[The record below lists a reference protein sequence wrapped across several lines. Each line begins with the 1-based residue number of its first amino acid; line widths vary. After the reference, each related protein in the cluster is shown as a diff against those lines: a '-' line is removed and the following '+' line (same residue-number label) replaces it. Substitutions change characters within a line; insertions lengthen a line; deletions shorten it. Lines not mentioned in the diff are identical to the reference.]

1 MTRAQIELDYTVDD
15 HGRINS
21 PGKFEGE
28 MVYMPYFWD
37 AYLDG
42 FADDDDGETLSFN
55 ITPEDREQFPELGC
69 RRTLQLYVR
78 DDGFVCE
85 V

>member
-1 MTRAQIELDYTVDD
+1 MTRQQIEDEYTVEA
-15 HGRINS
+15 GRIRS

-28 MVYMPYFWD
+28 MVYLPHFYD

-42 FADDDDGETLSFN
+42 LAEDDDGEVLSFD

-69 RRTLQLYVR
+69 RRVLRLYIR

-85 V
+85 C